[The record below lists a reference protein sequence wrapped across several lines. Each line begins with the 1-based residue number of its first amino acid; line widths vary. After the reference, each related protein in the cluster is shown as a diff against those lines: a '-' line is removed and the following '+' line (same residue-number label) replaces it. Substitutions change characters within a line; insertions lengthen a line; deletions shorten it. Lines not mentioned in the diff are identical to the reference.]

1 MRSSRSVSFG
11 PFPNDPNVRTIRTK
25 QPPFPEPAAPHDS
38 GPFGQTPDSSKTSTS
53 GGARPLNRLLR
64 ALPAADLRRLMPD
77 METIVVRPRH
87 VLYRTGEPLTHV
99 YFPNGGVFS
108 ITTVLPDGSQV
119 EVATVGDE
127 GMGRHRNALRRGRD
141 GAGRSVSASAR
152 WQCGEDQSTACNAR
166 HQVQERCARWLL
178 MTHDRV
184 HEQDFHLSHEF
195 LAMMLGVRRPTVTV
209 VAGDFNRRD

>member
-87 VLYRTGEPLTHV
+87 VLYRTGEPLKYV

-127 GMGRHRNALRRGRD
+127 GMVGIEALF
-141 GAGRSVSASAR
+141 
-152 WQCGEDQSTACNAR
+152 GEDATAPGEAFL
-166 HQVQERCARWLL
+166 QVPDGSAVKISRPRAMRGTRCRSA
-178 MTHDRV
+178 
-184 HEQDFHLSHEF
+184 
-195 LAMMLGVRRPTVTV
+195 VR
-209 VAGDFNRRD
+209 AGC